1 MPDSKGNLF
10 LFEAILLRNEYD
22 RYVKL
27 LEKLIDGEQKSSE
40 GFFRTR
46 DEEKLEPASGFN
58 QKEIEEELVKIKV
71 KRIKLNLAVQT
82 ANYKYQIDYQGE
94 KISIAEAL
102 EIRKNLLTDIGSA
115 SQRVADSA
123 FKRIIH
129 KEERD
134 IIHEPKHPFKQ
145 SYDIFCENL
154 KKLRTLIILIDN
166 VNYKSIV
173 NFREE

>member
-1 MPDSKGNLF
+1 MPDSRGNLF

-46 DEEKLEPASGFN
+46 DEEKREPALGFN

-71 KRIKLNLAVQT
+71 KRIKLNLAIQT
-82 ANYKYQIDYQGE
+82 ANFKYQIDYQGE

-102 EIRKNLLTDIGSA
+102 EVRKNLLTDIESA
-115 SQRVADSA
+115 SQRATDSA

-134 IIHEPKHPFKQ
+134 IIHEPKYPFKQ
-145 SYDIFCENL
+145 SYDVFCENL

-166 VNYKSIV
+166 VNYKSMV